1 MFREKLQKKCLFC
14 VQAHLDMYYLKLL
27 YAKTFLSSWGIG
39 TVLKRGFFSGTVS
52 VCSSVNHVVRM
63 CTYFDRISKM
73 GDTFYQ
79 KYYPIRTFAHCTY
92 PVRMYVCVH
101 IVSICKYLHVSK
113 FMSLRNTYIYI
124 HIRAILASKDI
135 HTYTY
140 IYLHILTYT
149 YIYVQY

>member
-1 MFREKLQKKCLFC
+1 MRPQSTTHAL
-14 VQAHLDMYYLKLL
+14 A
-27 YAKTFLSSWGIG
+27 
-39 TVLKRGFFSGTVS
+39 
-52 VCSSVNHVVRM
+52 SVNHVVRM
-63 CTYFDRISKM
+63 RPYLVRISKM
-73 GDTFYQ
+73 GDIFDQ

-113 FMSLRNTYIYI
+113 FLSLRNTYIYV
-124 HIRAILASKDI
+124 HIRAIRTSKDI

-149 YIYVQY
+149 YNTDIYIHTFKYIQCIHICSYDTYNTYIYQQYVQIQSYTNEAKTTC